1 MHTARID
8 FSKLALGGGAAASIM
23 LPQAITRA
31 LPQLFSGIAPLT
43 ANTLP
48 YCTGVCGSCGGTCAA
63 SIGTMA
69 FLALAAKFK
78 HQRRI
83 SP

>member
-8 FSKLALGGGAAASIM
+8 VSKLAFGGGAAASIM

-31 LPQLFSGIAPLT
+31 LPQLFTGIAPLT

-48 YCTGVCGSCGGTCAA
+48 YCTGICGSCGGTCAA
-63 SIGTMA
+63 SIGAMA
-69 FLALAAKFK
+69 FLTLAAKFK

>member
-8 FSKLALGGGAAASIM
+8 FTKFALGSGAAASIM
-23 LPQAITRA
+23 LPQAITRTM
-31 LPQLFSGIAPLT
+31 PQLFSGIVPLA

-63 SIGTMA
+63 SIGAMA
-69 FLALAAKFK
+69 FLTLAAKFK

-83 SP
+83 LP